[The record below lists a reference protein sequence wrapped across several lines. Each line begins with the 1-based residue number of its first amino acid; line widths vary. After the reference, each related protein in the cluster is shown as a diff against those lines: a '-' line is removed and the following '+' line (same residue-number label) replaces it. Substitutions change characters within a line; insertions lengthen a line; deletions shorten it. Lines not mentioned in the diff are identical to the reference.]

1 MEPTTSDWCKKAL
14 VFLIALFVIGLIVK
28 LIFKCT
34 GENKNTN
41 KLEYFQNLNSPGPFP
56 VVFELYKVGW
66 CKHCKGMNPE
76 WEKLAKKYEKDPSVQ
91 IKTID
96 VDEFPEA
103 AQAENVTGLPTMILK
118 DPGSDA
124 KIVYEGER
132 TSAIMGEFV
141 ESAKA
146 NGVPAVM
153 DSTMASTPALV
164 PVPVPV
170 PASASASSS
179 PPDLPTEENAI
190 PSKPPVANVQ
200 VPILKKPVADAPMMI
215 IEPDGDDS
223 DAGVGMGTKAQVT
236 GEILAAPV

>member
-1 MEPTTSDWCKKAL
+1 MDKDNAWCKKA
-14 VFLIALFVIGLIVK
+14 VIAIAAVFVIGLIARIVWM
-28 LIFKCT
+28 FMGCSP
-34 GENKNTN
+34 KNN
-41 KLEYFQNLNSPGPFP
+41 VEYFKNLNSPGPFP
-56 VVFELYKVGW
+56 LVFELYKVGW

-76 WEKLAKKYEKDPSVQ
+76 WEKLAKKYEKDPSIQ

-103 AQAENVTGLPTMILK
+103 AQAENITGLPTMILK
-118 DPGSDA
+118 DGAGA

-146 NGVPAVM
+146 VGVPAVM
-153 DSTMASTPALV
+153 ESTMASTPALL
-164 PVPVPV
+164 PVPV
-170 PASASASSS
+170 PAPAPTSSASASS
-179 PPDLPTEENAI
+179 PPDLPIEENLPTNL
-190 PSKPPVANVQ
+190 PSVPVP
-200 VPILKKPVADAPMMI
+200 VPILKKKPPMADAPMMI

-223 DAGVGMGTKAQVT
+223 DAGVGMGSKAQVT